1 MHDDMTWAGDIPR
14 EAGAKT
20 QRSEQD
26 RRPTLKH
33 SHDAHM
39 DFWKIKEKERGKKHG
54 KE

>member
-39 DFWKIKEKERGKKHG
+39 DFLENQGVKKHG